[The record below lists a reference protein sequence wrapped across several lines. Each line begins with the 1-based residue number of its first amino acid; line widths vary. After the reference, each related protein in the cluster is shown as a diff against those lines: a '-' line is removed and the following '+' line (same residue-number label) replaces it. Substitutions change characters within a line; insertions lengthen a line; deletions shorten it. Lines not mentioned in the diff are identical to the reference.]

1 MRIARSK
8 NYGRTPVRF
17 QLADAYA
24 LDERLGR
31 FDAAL
36 AFFWWSHVPL
46 GRFDNPIDVPAPRPQ
61 MDIEEAFAPFIV
73 NGPNAVSTLSAL
85 VSGQQFT
92 FTTSRGTQPTTI
104 RETNVLP
111 QGPVGDVFAYQSGH
125 FSGGSIIA
133 PNILFTALA
142 GNNALVRSSPANIG
156 LSDAA
161 LVIYR

>member
-1 MRIARSK
+1 MIENSLPRCMIRGRSQLTSTSTV
-8 NYGRTPVRF
+8 NNATVASRPIPCWVAPVCVNATT
-17 QLADAYA
+17 LPTA
-24 LDERLGR
+24 L
-31 FDAAL
+31 
-36 AFFWWSHVPL
+36 
-46 GRFDNPIDVPAPRPQ
+46 
-61 MDIEEAFAPFIV
+61 
-73 NGPNAVSTLSAL
+73 
-85 VSGQQFT
+85 
-92 FTTSRGTQPTTI
+92 TTTQPTTI

-111 QGPVGDVFAYQSGH
+111 HGPVGDVFAYQSGH